1 MVIKFLKKKIRSLV
15 ITLQGG
21 ESTSILIREITE
33 KENDVRVG
41 LYSYGSCFRK
51 EFCLGGS
58 VIIGRY
64 SSFGSQVHY
73 FGANHPIDYFS
84 TSPYFYRQKWADK
97 WGGVKVKDVA
107 RYKLEIGNDCWI
119 GSSVVITAGCHS
131 IGNGAVIGAG
141 SIVTHDVEPYSIVAG
156 NPARM
161 IRKRFTED
169 EIKALEESKWF
180 EFSPDVLLKFYSL
193 KDNPISFAN
202 AIIAYRKETL
212 K

>member
-1 MVIKFLKKKIRSLV
+1 M
-15 ITLQGG
+15 
-21 ESTSILIREITE
+21 
-33 KENDVRVG
+33 
-41 LYSYGSCFRK
+41 
-51 EFCLGGS
+51 
-58 VIIGRY
+58 
-64 SSFGSQVHY
+64 
-73 FGANHPIDYFS
+73 
-84 TSPYFYRQKWADK
+84 
-97 WGGVKVKDVA
+97 
-107 RYKLEIGNDCWI
+107 
-119 GSSVVITAGCHS
+119 VITAGCHS

-202 AIIAYRKETL
+202 AIMAYRKETL